1 VGDLTVKEI
10 ENAKPLDKPYV
21 LSDGQGLRLRVATNG
36 VKSWL
41 VRYMYKG
48 KEKQRRLPENYGNIK
63 GCIGLKEAREQSTN
77 IRSLARKGTDIQVK
91 LEEDREAEEVLQK
104 AEFDNAKTL
113 KDLFETWIKSV
124 HRKDGGKEL
133 RRSFTR
139 DVFMPS
145 LDKPLKNI
153 TTEDVEKILEQIV
166 KRGSTR
172 IADALFVDLKQM
184 FRWAKSR
191 KAWRDL
197 FDDPTPEI
205 DIKTI
210 LPKGY
215 KRTER
220 KRALSDSEIKELSI
234 KLQLAAL
241 PQRTQIAVWIML
253 SCCCRIGEL
262 IKAQW
267 QHINFEK
274 REWLIPAQN
283 SKNSIEHKIFLSDF
297 ASLQFL
303 SLRNNEPNET
313 WCFPDSVGKT
323 HLGLKSIT
331 KQIRDRQITSNGKLP
346 LKNRSK
352 NTDALILADGDWVPH
367 DLRRTGATL
376 MQSLDVEPNVIERV
390 LNHVEPKKLVR
401 IYQTFDYADK
411 KRDAWQRLGNKLT
424 ELLLDANPKLVD
436 TDKN

>member
-10 ENAKPLDKPYV
+10 ENAKASDKPYV

-36 VKSWL
+36 VKTWL

-48 KEKQRRLPENYGNIK
+48 KEKQYRLPENYGNTK

-91 LEEDREAEEVLQK
+91 LEEEREAEEVLQK
-104 AEFDNAKTL
+104 AKFDNAKTL
-113 KDLFETWIKSV
+113 KDLFEKWIQSV
-124 HRKDGGKEL
+124 DRKDKGKEL

-139 DVFMPS
+139 DVFM
-145 LDKPLKNI
+145 LAGDKPLKDI
-153 TTEDVEKILEQIV
+153 ATEDVEKILKQIV
-166 KRGSTR
+166 TRGSTR

-184 FRWAKSR
+184 FKWAKSR

-197 FDDPTPEI
+197 FDDPTTEI

-210 LPKGY
+210 LPRGY

-220 KRALSDSEIKELSI
+220 KRALSESEIKELSI
-234 KLQLAAL
+234 KLQRAAL
-241 PQRTQIAVWIML
+241 PQRTQIAIWIML

-274 REWLIPAQN
+274 RKWLIPAEN
-283 SKNSIEHKIFLSDF
+283 SKNSIEHNIFLSDF
-297 ASLQFL
+297 AWLQFL

-313 WCFPDSVGKT
+313 WCFPDAVGKT

-331 KQIRDRQITSNGKLP
+331 KQIRDRQMSKGMPP

-352 NTDALILADGDWVPH
+352 DTDALVLAGGDWVPH

-376 MQSLDVEPNVIERV
+376 MQSLAVEPNVIERV
-390 LNHVEPKKLVR
+390 LNHLEPKKLVR
-401 IYQTFDYADK
+401 TYQTFDYADK
-411 KRDAWQRLGNKLT
+411 KQDAWRKLGDKLT
-424 ELLLDANPKLVD
+424 ALLQDASVEGSDQN
-436 TDKN
+436 